1 MPIQLET
8 QRLIMKQFCEE
19 DAHHLF
25 ELNSDPDV
33 NLYTGDKPYKDLDEA
48 REFVRNYTHYE
59 KYKQGRLNIFDKQTG
74 DYIGWCGLKYL
85 EEEGYTDL
93 GYRLLKRHWGKGY
106 ATESA
111 KASLDYGFHQLGLD
125 KIVGRAMKEN
135 VASIN
140 VFDKLGM
147 RYSHEQDCGCHPGV
161 VYIITKDE
169 WK

>member
-8 QRLIMKQFCEE
+8 PRLIMKQFCEE
-19 DAHHLF
+19 DAAHLF

-33 NLYTGDKPYKDLDEA
+33 TRYVGEGAYNSMDEVYN
-48 REFVRNYTHYE
+48 FIRNYGQYE
-59 KYKQGRLNIFDKQTG
+59 KYKMGRLNIFDKQTG
-74 DYIGWCGLKYL
+74 EYIGWSGLKYI
-85 EEEGYTDL
+85 EDEDYTDI

-111 KASLDYGFHQLGLD
+111 RASLDYGFKQLGLD
-125 KIVGRAMKEN
+125 KIVGRAIKEN
-135 VASIN
+135 TASIS
-140 VFDKLGM
+140 VLQKLGM
-147 RYSHEQDCGCHPGV
+147 AYSHEQDCGCHPGV

>member
-8 QRLIMKQFCEE
+8 PRLIMKQFCEE
-19 DAHHLF
+19 DAEHLF

-33 NLYTGDKPYKDLDEA
+33 TRYVGEGPYESIDEVCA
-48 REFVRNYTHYE
+48 FIRNYDQYE
-59 KYKQGRLNIFDKQTG
+59 RYGQGRLNMFDKETG
-74 DYIGWCGLKYL
+74 EYIGWCGLKFL
-85 EEEGYTDL
+85 EKEGYTDL
-93 GYRLLKRHWGKGY
+93 GYRLLKRYWGKGY

-140 VFDKLGM
+140 VFNKL
-147 RYSHEQDCGCHPGV
+147 
-161 VYIITKDE
+161 
-169 WK
+169 